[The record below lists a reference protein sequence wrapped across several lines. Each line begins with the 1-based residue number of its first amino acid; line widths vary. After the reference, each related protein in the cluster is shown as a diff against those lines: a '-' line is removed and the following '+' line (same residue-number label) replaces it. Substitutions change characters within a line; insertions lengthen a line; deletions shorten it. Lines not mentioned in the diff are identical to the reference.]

1 LRSSTIRHQFC
12 PWGARSRHGDVDPV
26 GGGGSAGASGDPTNL
41 RGRGAP
47 LLHLRHGPP
56 PSLSRRTGARRTPA
70 PTSRSCS
77 TGRPPRLLAPPLTQ
91 LLPATQTGTNGA
103 GRQRHECD
111 EGGWRR
117 GRRHGG
123 QARTEGR
130 RMRGEGPKGA
140 DARWTPRGVTK
151 RLVRRFGSRLRV
163 RLPLARV
170 HRSNARS
177 LPHVAPS
184 TPCLRSSAH
193 PHVASTSTSPSSTVR
208 SGSTPPAPRA
218 VQPTIPTP
226 AASRSPSPP
235 KP

>member
-1 LRSSTIRHQFC
+1 
-12 PWGARSRHGDVDPV
+12 
-26 GGGGSAGASGDPTNL
+26 
-41 RGRGAP
+41 
-47 LLHLRHGPP
+47 
-56 PSLSRRTGARRTPA
+56 
-70 PTSRSCS
+70 
-77 TGRPPRLLAPPLTQ
+77 
-91 LLPATQTGTNGA
+91 
-103 GRQRHECD
+103 
-111 EGGWRR
+111 
-117 GRRHGG
+117 
-123 QARTEGR
+123 
-130 RMRGEGPKGA
+130 MRGEGPKGA

-235 KP
+235 NPNPMPSSSLIATVSCQNQCRRRAFQPPPDLCRHRAAPSGYYRHKN